1 MSSHDDDLNT
11 VQRWFQAVITH
22 PDGVESGIDA
32 QAAQELIALK
42 RSELEK
48 IIRRSK
54 NLTAEQRLGIYA
66 NAYYARLIEC
76 LRESFPVL
84 ARTLGREVFDA
95 FAFDY
100 LQRSPSKSYTLNRLG
115 DGFAVFLNETRP
127 DRSDEEGDV
136 GWPDFLIDLARLEWS
151 IEQVFDGPGAER
163 ERVLCVEDLRGM
175 DGTKFGEARIVPVVC
190 LRLLEFRFPVND
202 YYSAVRKLREGDAM
216 PEPPL
221 PGNQYVALTR
231 RDYIVRRIELSGA
244 QHALLSALQGGGTVN
259 EAIGAAASRWE
270 GDASALADAIRG
282 WFSDW
287 SAAGLFARI
296 EAS

>member
-1 MSSHDDDLNT
+1 VTSHDLNT

-22 PDGVESGIDA
+22 PEGVESGIDA

-42 RSELEK
+42 RSELER

-84 ARTLGREVFDA
+84 ARTLGQEVFDA

-100 LQRSPSKSYTLNRLG
+100 LQRYPSASYTLNRLG
-115 DGFAVFLNETRP
+115 DRFAEFLNQTRP
-127 DRSDEEGDV
+127 DRKDGGGAI
-136 GWPDFLIDLARLEWS
+136 GWPDFLIDLARLEWN
-151 IEQVFDGPGAER
+151 IEQVFDGPGVEK

-175 DGTKFGEARIVPVVC
+175 DGAKFGEARMVPVVC
-190 LRLLEFRFPVND
+190 LRLLEFRYPVND
-202 YYSAVRKLREGDAM
+202 YYTAVRRLGEGDA
-216 PEPPL
+216 PPD
-221 PGNQYVALTR
+221 PPAPAAQYVALTR
-231 RDYIVRRIELSGA
+231 REYVVRRIELSGA
-244 QHALLSALQGGGTVN
+244 QHALLSGLQRGATVN
-259 EAIGAAASRWE
+259 EAIGAAASRWD
-270 GDASALADAIRG
+270 GDALALGNAIRE

-287 SAAGLFARI
+287 SAGGLFSRMQ
-296 EAS
+296 E

>member
-1 MSSHDDDLNT
+1 LNSHDLNT

-66 NAYYARLIEC
+66 NAYYARLVEC

-84 ARTLGREVFDA
+84 ARTVGPEVFDA

-100 LQRSPSKSYTLNRLG
+100 LQRCPSKSYTLNRLG
-115 DGFAVFLNETRP
+115 DGFADFLNQTRP
-127 DRSDEEGDV
+127 DETKGEGAV

-151 IEQVFDGPGAER
+151 IEQVFDGPGVER
-163 ERVLCVEDLRGM
+163 ERVLSIDDLRGM
-175 DGTKFGEARIVPVVC
+175 DGENFGEARIVPVVW
-190 LRLLEFRFPVND
+190 LRLLQFRYPVND
-202 YYSAVRKLREGDAM
+202 YYSAVRRLGEGEATPD
-216 PEPPL
+216 PPAAGERCL
-221 PGNQYVALTR
+221 ALTR
-231 RDYIVRRIELSGA
+231 RDYIVRRIELSAA
-244 QHALLSALQGGGTVN
+244 QYALLSALEKGSTVG
-259 EAIGAAASRWE
+259 EAIAASASLWE
-270 GDASALADAIRG
+270 GDTSALADAIRG

-287 SAAGLFARI
+287 SAAGFFARI
-296 EAS
+296 GAS